1 MVLNVIR
8 FYLFQD
14 TQVTPAVKTKTSNP
28 IESNIFNFN
37 RFISNLDVNTFFDDT
52 LLCLVSIQV
61 LHLRIKINTTL

>member
-28 IESNIFNFN
+28 IESNIFKFN
-37 RFISNLDVNTFFDDT
+37 RFISNLDVNTFFDDNST
-52 LLCLVSIQV
+52 LPCEYTGSPLAD
-61 LHLRIKINTTL
+61 KD